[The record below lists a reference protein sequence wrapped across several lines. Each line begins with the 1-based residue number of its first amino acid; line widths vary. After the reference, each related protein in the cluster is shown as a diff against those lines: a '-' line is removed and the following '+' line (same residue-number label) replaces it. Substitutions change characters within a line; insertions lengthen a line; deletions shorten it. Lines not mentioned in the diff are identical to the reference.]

1 MRARS
6 RQQEACWGW
15 MMDRPYA
22 GWRYAGQLFGPSGSY
37 LPDDDKPMDWLYKAR
52 AVIGVAIL
60 VTVGIHYHQATQN
73 IIAYFNP
80 VLGGITEPMV
90 LELLS
95 VVPATVA
102 AVLFTRQGKR
112 DEAFRRMLDYPLKV
126 AVICLIAYGC
136 IIGAVDLGG
145 RNTPFIFVAGII
157 GGLIYLRFILFPFRA
172 IYLITVGMCRLGD
185 GHPLLPPIIGTALAW
200 VVACQSLLTGS
211 VGTGAHAY
219 VLLAVLLGGPMSITL
234 LSHLE
239 ISRLRR
245 RYPNEFPFRDGPL
258 PARGGAAR
266 DGAARAGPARPA
278 KPPTQPAG
286 QPPYQRADW
295 YQQASPYQRG
305 APYQRPERPVQPTK
319 VQENQGGYPSR
330 STRRRRYPW
339 SLAIVSTIVP
349 GLVLAAYTWHRV
361 SGPVSRTAAVETS
374 LSKIKDGQCI
384 QYKPDHAV
392 TISSLPV
399 ISCSAMHWGQFLGL
413 ESIGNPGLTVY
424 PGDAVAIRES
434 AAVCTRTFNE
444 AVGSNLR
451 GYALW
456 YSSPDSDAWENEQWS
471 SAACIAEAGDS
482 MPYEGSLSQQPE
494 PASPAR
500 DKAGTVPLSAVS
512 LHGRN
517 GALPLTWSP
526 TAAPFTQ
533 PVTTASVLPPA
544 PCGTA
549 EPSDDWL
556 GSSGARANYQLTQG
570 ESDYAEVDLFVAP
583 LTQAGQQNLPG
594 YLSDLPKTCYSPHW
608 FSYQDGMNFTSDNT
622 FARPADGTRLLDM
635 GYGKGSASYLE
646 YWTVSDG
653 YLLEFVY
660 YPSSLITIASAR
672 EPMHSALA
680 GAVTHINS
688 VLHTHLRA

>member
-1 MRARS
+1 
-6 RQQEACWGW
+6 

-22 GWRYAGQLFGPSGSY
+22 GWCYAGQLFGPSGSY

-258 PARGGAAR
+258 PARA
-266 DGAARAGPARPA
+266 GAARAGPARPA

-330 STRRRRYPW
+330 PTRRRRYPW

-556 GSSGARANYQLTQG
+556 GSSGARSNYQLTQG

-608 FSYQDGMNFTSDNT
+608 FSYQDGMNFTSDNA

>member
-1 MRARS
+1 MLDRS
-6 RQQEACWGW
+6 
-15 MMDRPYA
+15 YA
-22 GWRYAGQLFGPSGSY
+22 GWHYAGHLFGPTGSY

-52 AVIGVAIL
+52 AIIGVAIL
-60 VTVGIHYHQATQN
+60 VAVGIHYHQATQS

-80 VLGGITEPMV
+80 VLGGITEPMI

-102 AVLFTRQGKR
+102 VILFTRQGKR
-112 DEAFRRMLDYPLKV
+112 DEAFRRMFDYPLKV
-126 AVICLIAYGC
+126 AVICLMAYGC

-145 RNTPFIFVAGII
+145 RNTSFIFVIGIV

-185 GHPLLPPIIGTALAW
+185 GHPLLPPIIGTTLAW

-219 VLLAVLLGGPMSITL
+219 ILLAVLLGGPMSITL

-239 ISRLRR
+239 ICRLRR
-245 RYPNEFPFRDGPL
+245 RYPDEFPFRDGPL
-258 PARGGAAR
+258 PAR
-266 DGAARAGPARPA
+266 DGAAQDGALRAGPARPA
-278 KPPTQPAG
+278 KPSTQPAG
-286 QPPYQRADW
+286 QPPYQRQASS
-295 YQQASPYQRG
+295 YQQA
-305 APYQRPERPVQPTK
+305 APYRRPEQPVRPTK
-319 VQENQGGYPSR
+319 VQGNQGGYPSR
-330 STRRRRYPW
+330 PTRRRRYPW

-392 TISSLPV
+392 TISSLQV

-413 ESIGNPGLTVY
+413 ESIGNPALTAY
-424 PGDAVAIRES
+424 PGDAVAIQES

-456 YSSPDSDAWENEQWS
+456 YSAPGPDAWENEHWS
-471 SAACIAEAGDS
+471 GAACIAEAGDS

-494 PASPAR
+494 PASPDR
-500 DKAGTVPLSAVS
+500 EKAGTVPLSAVS

-517 GALPLTWSP
+517 GALPLTWSS

-533 PVTTASVLPPA
+533 AVTTASVLPPA
-544 PCGTA
+544 PCGA
-549 EPSDDWL
+549 AKPSDDWL

-583 LTQAGQQNLPG
+583 LTQAGQQSLPG
-594 YLSDLPKTCYSPHW
+594 YLNDLPKTCYSPHW
-608 FSYQDGMNFTSDNT
+608 FSYQDGMNYTDDNT

-635 GYGKGSASYLE
+635 GYGKASASYLE

>member
-1 MRARS
+1 
-6 RQQEACWGW
+6 
-15 MMDRPYA
+15 MMDRSYA
-22 GWRYAGQLFGPSGSY
+22 GWHYAGQLFGPTGSY

-52 AVIGVAIL
+52 AVIGVTIL
-60 VTVGIHYHQATQN
+60 VTVGVHYHQATQS

-102 AVLFTRQGKR
+102 VVLFTRQGKR
-112 DEAFRRMLDYPLKV
+112 DEAFRRMFDYPLKV

-145 RNTPFIFVAGII
+145 RNTSFIFVIGIV

-172 IYLITVGMCRLGD
+172 IYLITVGMFRLGD

-219 VLLAVLLGGPMSITL
+219 ILLAVLLGGPMSITL

-245 RYPNEFPFRDGPL
+245 RYPDEFPFRDGPL
-258 PARGGAAR
+258 PARDGAAQ
-266 DGAARAGPARPA
+266 DGAARAGAARPA
-278 KPPTQPAG
+278 KPSTQPVG
-286 QPPYQRADW
+286 QPPYHWRAGS
-295 YQQASPYQRG
+295 YQQA
-305 APYQRPERPVQPTK
+305 APYHRPEQPVRPTK
-319 VQENQGGYPSR
+319 VQGNQGGYPSR
-330 STRRRRYPW
+330 PTRRRRYPW

-361 SGPVSRTAAVETS
+361 SGPISRTAAVETS

-413 ESIGNPGLTVY
+413 KSIGNPALSVY

-494 PASPAR
+494 SASPDR
-500 DKAGTVPLSAVS
+500 EKAGTVPLSAVS

-517 GALPLTWSP
+517 GALPLTWSS

-544 PCGTA
+544 PCGA
-549 EPSDDWL
+549 AKPSDDWL

-583 LTQAGQQNLPG
+583 LTQAGQQSLPG
-594 YLSDLPKTCYSPHW
+594 YLNDLPKTCYSPHW
-608 FSYQDGMNFTSDNT
+608 FSYQDGMNYTDDNT

-660 YPSSLITIASAR
+660 YPSTLITIASAR

-688 VLHTHLRA
+688 VLRTHLRA

>member
-1 MRARS
+1 
-6 RQQEACWGW
+6 
-15 MMDRPYA
+15 MDRPYA

-37 LPDDDKPMDWLYKAR
+37 LPDDDKPMDWLYQAR

-102 AVLFTRQGKR
+102 VVLFTRQGKR
-112 DEAFRRMLDYPLKV
+112 DEAFRRMFDYPLKV

-136 IIGAVDLGG
+136 IIGAVHLGG
-145 RNTPFIFVAGII
+145 RNTPFIFVVGII

-185 GHPLLPPIIGTALAW
+185 GHPLLPPIVGTALAW
-200 VVACQSLLTGS
+200 VVACQSLFTGS

-258 PARGGAAR
+258 PARDGAAR

-278 KPPTQPAG
+278 KPSTQPAG

-319 VQENQGGYPSR
+319 VQENQGDYPSR

-339 SLAIVSTIVP
+339 PLAIVSTIVP

-413 ESIGNPGLTVY
+413 ESIGNPALTVY

-494 PASPAR
+494 PASLAR

-517 GALPLTWSP
+517 GTLPLTWSP
-526 TAAPFTQ
+526 TAAPFMQ

-544 PCGTA
+544 PCGTT

-570 ESDYAEVDLFVAP
+570 ESDYAEVDFFVAP

-594 YLSDLPKTCYSPHW
+594 YLNDLPKTCYSPHW
-608 FSYQDGMNFTSDNT
+608 FSYQDGMNYTSDNA